1 MDIKLQNGNRITS
14 IDSSESKR
22 SSRGYEAFKNVKF
35 ENIIIDRVENIR
47 IINQEDSVKL
57 NKIGF

>member
-22 SSRGYEAFKNVKF
+22 SSRGNEQLKNIKLKDIVI
-35 ENIIIDRVENIR
+35 ERVENFR
-47 IINQEDSVKL
+47 MIIKMIL
-57 NKIGF
+57 